1 MLNRRHIRTIVVQT
15 IYSNYIELIDKKKY
29 SKIIKESALIS
40 LELLLNIIDYLKE
53 IHVYFNNLE
62 SKKFSCPFVSNNPY
76 FFFLSKINTKS
87 IKRNHKIDWDLHHN
101 YIIEIQNQIFE
112 LNNEYLRKNEND
124 DSLYLNFFIETYS
137 NIVATSEI
145 LYDFLEERNINW
157 VNDFPYVNSYLVKEM
172 KRIDIQ
178 SPSSFNL
185 PSPIVFE
192 QEIQFGQFLF
202 NSVVNNY
209 NELLSNLDGRTPNWD
224 SDRIALID
232 KLIMV
237 IAIAELIYFPLIPTK
252 VTINE
257 YIEIAKEFSTSSS
270 GKFVNGILDNIVKDL
285 TKNHIIVKKGRGLI
299 T

>member
-29 SKIIKESALIS
+29 SKIIKENALIS

-76 FFFLSKINTKS
+76 FFFLSKINTKL
-87 IKRNHKIDWDLHHN
+87 IKWNHKINWDLHHN

-112 LNNEYLRKNEND
+112 LNNEYLRKKEND

-137 NIVATSEI
+137 TIVATSEI

-172 KRIDIQ
+172 NRIDIQ

-285 TKNHIIVKKGRGLI
+285 TKNGIIVKKGRGLI

>member
-76 FFFLSKINTKS
+76 FFFLSKINTKL
-87 IKRNHKIDWDLHHN
+87 IKRNHKINWDLHHN

-112 LNNEYLRKNEND
+112 LNNEYLRKKEND

-137 NIVATSEI
+137 TIVATSEI

>member
-112 LNNEYLRKNEND
+112 LNNEYLRKKEND
-124 DSLYLNFFIETYS
+124 DSLYLNFFIEIYS
-137 NIVATSEI
+137 TIVATSEI

-178 SPSSFNL
+178 SPSSFHL

-285 TKNHIIVKKGRGLI
+285 TKNGIIVKKGRGLI

>member
-112 LNNEYLRKNEND
+112 LNNEYLRKNKND

>member
-112 LNNEYLRKNEND
+112 LNNEYLRKNKND

-172 KRIDIQ
+172 NRIDIQ

-285 TKNHIIVKKGRGLI
+285 TKNGIIVKKGRGLI

>member
-112 LNNEYLRKNEND
+112 LNNEYLRKKEND
-124 DSLYLNFFIETYS
+124 DSLYLNFFIEIYS
-137 NIVATSEI
+137 TIVATSEI